1 MEYLYIKKRTK
12 IHEDVTKKKK
22 KKTIETTP
30 WDKLSR
36 NLIDLTFNIVSLV
49 SY

>member
-12 IHEDVTKKKK
+12 IHEDVTKKK

-49 SY
+49 SN